1 MSKQISS
8 PSNTTLPTSWVGKV
22 YPLQLELTS
31 NVTVLYI
38 CMFFKSAVFL
48 NLDAGCILRVDE
60 AVLLGGGGVKGK
72 DHSNICRHWNS
83 QIKIYRNM
91 NMY

>member
-38 CMFFKSAVFL
+38 CMFFKSAAVL

-60 AVLLGGGGVKGK
+60 SVLLRGGGEG
-72 DHSNICRHWNS
+72 
-83 QIKIYRNM
+83 
-91 NMY
+91 